1 MAHSARA
8 PEPEHQVNPYAAPE
22 APIGEA
28 PPAGPADLAAAEAV
42 RRAHLNHEANI
53 KSVGSLHILGAVLS
67 LLGLAFA
74 ALSFFDPVGRARAVA
89 TPFFAVY
96 LAFFL
101 INLALGI
108 GLTRLR
114 PWARWAETTLVG
126 LYLALNALT
135 TFGALFMVGPAA
147 SPVLFGAAVTWA
159 ILGAIL
165 WLMLSRKGAM
175 VFSPEYQE
183 IIART
188 PHIKYKTSFLAK
200 FLLVLILGGLA
211 IAVIMAI
218 FG

>member
-1 MAHSARA
+1 MAGPPRV
-8 PEPEHQVNPYAAPE
+8 PEPEHSVNPYAAPE

-28 PPAGPADLAAAEAV
+28 PAAGPAELAEAEAV

-53 KSVGSLHILGAVLS
+53 RSVGSLHILGAVLS
-67 LLGLAFA
+67 FFGLVVMAVAWDPAGRATAFA
-74 ALSFFDPVGRARAVA
+74 MPV
-89 TPFFAVY
+89 FAVY
-96 LAFFL
+96 LGFFL

-114 PWARWAETTLVG
+114 PWARWLETALIG
-126 LYLALNALT
+126 LYLALNAVT

-147 SPVLFGAAVTWA
+147 GPVLFGATVTWT

-165 WLMLSRKGAM
+165 WLLLSRKGAV
-175 VFSPEYQE
+175 VFSPEYQDV
-183 IIART
+183 IART

-211 IAVIMAI
+211 LAAVMAI